1 MLSTAE
7 LTKKPNLQQPHQ
19 TEAVY
24 LTADETLVQFV
35 IDYYYRKY
43 SQYFSHSGQDKELGV
58 GYEYSIPSSPKLN
71 LAPLPPQLQAQ
82 SERSNVLCT
91 VDTLQLGLT
100 FPDRKVS
107 YTARVDILATC
118 FLAGPRLMMKVD
130 KAVATQDGQVDPVAS
145 KILEKIVVPV
155 LVKWLEGILL
165 PELTQ
170 VLGDQFKAVATS
182 ATVAGDQINSY
193 ARLIYKDEGTRP
205 GKALPPVD
213 MTPVAGAG
221 SVRAVLREDALNI
234 AAAALTPED
243 PFKAEAKAKYS
254 IFSGEV
260 EAKLWIKDPSINITA
275 GRVICKVRLKAS
287 AKVSGKV
294 GIVEESI
301 KLSDECE
308 VQAPFQVKALKG
320 GEKVAISLALDGIKP
335 DLKLKGDWGPLDF
348 ARKELNKTVIE
359 QVEDALEKAMKYLS
373 SLNIVV
379 FDLTRLA
386 KSAGLDVDV
395 TAYEVGFGDETL
407 YGQFTIRERS

>member
-7 LTKKPNLQQPHQ
+7 LSKKPLHPQHQ

-43 SQYFSHSGQDKELGV
+43 SRYFSHSGEDKELGV

-71 LAPLPPQLQAQ
+71 LAPLPPQLQAM
-82 SERSNVLCT
+82 SERSSALCT

-100 FPDRKVS
+100 FPDRRVS
-107 YTARVDILATC
+107 YKARVDILATC
-118 FLAGPRLMMKVD
+118 FLAGPRLVMKVD

-145 KILEKIVVPV
+145 KILEKIVVPA

-170 VLGDQFKAVATS
+170 ALGDQLKAVATS
-182 ATVAGDQINSY
+182 ATVEADQINSY
-193 ARLIYKDEGTRP
+193 AKLIHGEAMTRP
-205 GKALPPVD
+205 GMALPRVD
-213 MTPVAGAG
+213 MAPVSGAG
-221 SVRAVLREDALNI
+221 RVRAVLREDALNL
-234 AAAALTPED
+234 AAAALTPEK
-243 PFKAEAKAKYS
+243 PFKAEEKAKYS
-254 IFSGEV
+254 VFSGEV
-260 EAKLWIKDPSINITA
+260 EAKLWLKDPSINIT
-275 GRVICKVRLKAS
+275 GDRVICKLRLKAS

-294 GIVEESI
+294 GIIEESI

-308 VQAPFQVKALKG
+308 VQAPFQLKVLNG
-320 GEKVAISLALDGIKP
+320 GEKVAISLALDGAKA

-348 ARKELNKTVIE
+348 ARKELNKTV
-359 QVEDALEKAMKYLS
+359 VDLLEDAVDAAMKHLS
-373 SLNIVV
+373 RVDLIV
-379 FDLTRLA
+379 FDLSKLA
-386 KSAGLDVDV
+386 RSAGLDVNVSAD
-395 TAYEVGFGDETL
+395 EVGFRDETL